1 MKRIYK
7 IILTIVF
14 SCLLVAYGI
23 YWAFFDL
30 QRINGQ
36 EVLQEVPSPSGDDTI
51 IVYLN
56 NGGATTSY
64 AILCTVK
71 DNQTGRERNI
81 YWQDHRDDAN
91 VQWVD
96 DDTVIINNVELDVWK
111 DSYDFRNV
119 GDRATFDSM
128 LFDKDII
135 GFTMEKSSRNE
146 NTLKCVGNKYECFKL
161 YMFIYHGNMLNERLK
176 KGKVMLHVNKIT
188 ISY

>member
-1 MKRIYK
+1 MKRTYK
-7 IILTIVF
+7 IVLTIVF
-14 SCLLVAYGI
+14 ACLLVAYGI

-56 NGGATTSY
+56 NSGATTSY

-71 DNQTGRERNI
+71 DNQTGKERNI

-119 GDRATFDSM
+119 GDRSLAEPVEGEEGLPTPA
-128 LFDKDII
+128 L
-135 GFTMEKSSRNE
+135 
-146 NTLKCVGNKYECFKL
+146 
-161 YMFIYHGNMLNERLK
+161 
-176 KGKVMLHVNKIT
+176 
-188 ISY
+188 

>member
-1 MKRIYK
+1 MNFTQLLVFAMSKGGTYMKKTYK

-14 SCLLVAYGI
+14 ACLLVAYGI

-81 YWQDHRDDAN
+81 YWQDHRDEAN

-96 DDTVIINNVELDVWK
+96 DDTVIINNVELDVWE

-119 GDRATFDSM
+119 GDRSLAEPVEGEEGLPTPA
-128 LFDKDII
+128 L
-135 GFTMEKSSRNE
+135 
-146 NTLKCVGNKYECFKL
+146 
-161 YMFIYHGNMLNERLK
+161 
-176 KGKVMLHVNKIT
+176 
-188 ISY
+188 